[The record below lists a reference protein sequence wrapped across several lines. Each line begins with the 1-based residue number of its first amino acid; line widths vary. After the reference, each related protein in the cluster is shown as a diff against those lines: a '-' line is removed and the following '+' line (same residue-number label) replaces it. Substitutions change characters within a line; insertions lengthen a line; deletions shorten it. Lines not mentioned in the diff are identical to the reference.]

1 MITITFDDKTFM
13 KEIQNVL
20 AYSSGFVDGVKSGKI
35 SFLEQFSDHAIESAG
50 EYFDAS
56 ARVNPAG
63 LQHMYEWN
71 QNGAESGRL
80 FDLSSL
86 VSSRSITVS
95 ASFRQS
101 TSVKPGS
108 KEPFV
113 NKAFVMESGIPVTI
127 TPKESSVLA
136 FTENGE
142 TVFTKKS
149 VTIENPGGLF
159 ARQGFEKAFNQFFN
173 VFFSQS
179 FLKSGKLG
187 KYLSDVSDYH
197 NAFASAKTGGRSL
210 GKSVGYKWISK
221 AGSVA

>member
-1 MITITFDDKTFM
+1 MITVTFDDKVFL
-13 KEIQNVL
+13 KEIENVL
-20 AYSSGFVDGVKSGKI
+20 AYSRGFVDGVKDGKVG
-35 SFLEQFSDHAIESAG
+35 FLNEFSKHAIESAG

-71 QNGAESGRL
+71 QNGSESGRL
-80 FDLSSL
+80 FDLSSI
-86 VSSRSITVS
+86 VSSDAIKIQ

-108 KEPFV
+108 KEPFI
-113 NKAFVMESGIPVTI
+113 NKAYVMESGQEVTI
-127 TPKESSVLA
+127 SPKQSSVLS
-136 FTENGE
+136 FTDNGE

-149 VTIENPGGLF
+149 ITIENPGGLF
-159 ARQGFEKAFNQFFN
+159 ARHGFEKAFNQFFD

-197 NAFASAKTGGRSL
+197 NSFAASKTGGRSL
-210 GKSVGYKWISK
+210 GQSVGYKWITK